1 MVCLHYMNLSQLVF
15 VQKHVK
21 QDMLFRNMS
30 NRTSNAKTKIHHY
43 LWFPLYILAITIEK
57 AL

>member
-1 MVCLHYMNLSQLVF
+1 MVCLRYMNLSQFIF

-21 QDMLFRNMS
+21 QN
-30 NRTSNAKTKIHHY
+30 TEGNAKTKIHHY
-43 LWFPLYILAITIEK
+43 LWFPLYILATKIEK

>member
-1 MVCLHYMNLSQLVF
+1 MVCLHYMNLSELVF

-21 QDMLFRNMS
+21 QD
-30 NRTSNAKTKIHHY
+30 TESNAKTKIHHY